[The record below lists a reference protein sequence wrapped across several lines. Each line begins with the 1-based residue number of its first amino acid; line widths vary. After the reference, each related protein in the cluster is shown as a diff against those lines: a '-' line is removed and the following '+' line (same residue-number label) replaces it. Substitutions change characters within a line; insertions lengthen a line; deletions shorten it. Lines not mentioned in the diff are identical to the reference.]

1 MDLELSI
8 TKKYSGAYFYEEA
21 QGISDGSGLDVQVRQ
36 LLTESLYFVELRA
49 EHLSKNDPLFSET
62 SSNPHDW
69 RTDVRYNYGSIFSF
83 LLVPLN

>member
-1 MDLELSI
+1 M
-8 TKKYSGAYFYEEA
+8 TGAVWTYRCANFY
-21 QGISDGSGLDVQVRQ
+21 I
-36 LLTESLYFVELRA
+36 ESLYFVELSA